1 MSMVFFTSTTTPLF
15 SSRWSPTSTGTY
27 AGTCIFLI
35 ALAIVFRGLL
45 AGKSV
50 LERRWRD
57 KALDRQY
64 VAVRGMKTEAER
76 MTEDDN
82 AKDGV
87 LITAR
92 GVETDVRVVKNH
104 KTPAMAWRF
113 STDLPHAF
121 YVTVI
126 AGVAYLLS
134 VLA

>member
-1 MSMVFFTSTTTPLF
+1 MSMVFFTSTATPLF

-35 ALAIVFRGLL
+35 VLAVVFRGLL

-50 LERRWRD
+50 LERRWHD
-57 KALDRQY
+57 KALNRQY
-64 VAVRGMKTEAER
+64 VAVRGTKTKAER
-76 MTEDDN
+76 MTEDAN

-92 GVETDVRVVKNH
+92 GVETDVRVVKNY

-113 STDLPHAF
+113 STDLPHAL

>member
-57 KALDRQY
+57 NALNRQY
-64 VAVRGMKTEAER
+64 VAVRGMKTEAVR

-82 AKDGV
+82 AEDGV